1 MHDEIVF
8 EFPEEICVQKR
19 VAIRKL
25 NEKIDAESKK
35 SQKFANAQKIF
46 KCSCLQNRY
55 KRHRLDMNDHSV
67 L

>member
-8 EFPEEICVQKR
+8 EFPEEICVQKK

-46 KCSCLQNRY
+46 KWNIINKL
-55 KRHRLDMNDHSV
+55 MNE
-67 L
+67 

>member
-35 SQKFANAQKIF
+35 SQKFANAQKNIQMLMLT
-46 KCSCLQNRY
+46 KQI
-55 KRHRLDMNDHSV
+55 
-67 L
+67 